1 MLTPIFEEVST
12 SDSLNLHFETSVIA
26 QAPCR
31 CGFPISPCSHQPC
44 LLVAGPP
51 CPSSSPVISGHSVL
65 NLGRTFPNSPAPQCG
80 LTHTRKLLTRFV
92 LHGKITHEMHERTA
106 KPFRI
111 RRSAFSACNSFRM
124 RRSKIAA
131 LKVLYNE
138 QIQETRGGGVHS
150 LGLRKSFFF
159 PTDSR

>member
-1 MLTPIFEEVST
+1 M
-12 SDSLNLHFETSVIA
+12 VIL
-26 QAPCR
+26 PM
-31 CGFPISPCSHQPC
+31 SY
-44 LLVAGPP
+44 
-51 CPSSSPVISGHSVL
+51 
-65 NLGRTFPNSPAPQCG
+65 
-80 LTHTRKLLTRFV
+80 
-92 LHGKITHEMHERTA
+92 ERTA